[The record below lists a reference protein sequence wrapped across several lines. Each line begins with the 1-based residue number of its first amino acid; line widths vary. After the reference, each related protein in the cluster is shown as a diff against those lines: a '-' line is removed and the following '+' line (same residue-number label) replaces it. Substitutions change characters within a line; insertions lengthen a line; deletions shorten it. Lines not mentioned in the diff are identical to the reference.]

1 MNSIRTIKFF
11 FQSIEIYWY
20 SIEISQDF
28 LNISWYS
35 KIYRFQRILTWD
47 GFCETFWL
55 KIQRR
60 DTLNNLTS
68 PIFMRFH
75 QTFFTFFFNG
85 YASFMI
91 MFIIDQKKFED
102 ALLGFS
108 SMSAVSQFS
117 ASPTS

>member
-1 MNSIRTIKFF
+1 LVENTKKRYTQ
-11 FQSIEIYWY
+11 QSHLTNIH
-20 SIEISQDF
+20 EISSDF
-28 LNISWYS
+28 
-35 KIYRFQRILTWD
+35 
-47 GFCETFWL
+47 
-55 KIQRR
+55 
-60 DTLNNLTS
+60 
-68 PIFMRFH
+68 FH
-75 QTFFTFFFNG
+75 FFFNG